1 MSGWRDEVEQRGA
14 AHAGDGRKLL
24 VRVASVVPLPSA
36 LGGAGEV
43 LAIAAFGS
51 ARLPTGDLNPGE
63 SLFAAARRVVW
74 QAAGVGATAERL
86 VYLVERAG
94 RELIFCVLCA
104 LDESDDAPDRAGVRF
119 VAPSAADEFEPTGT
133 RELLLDDCAQ
143 GFARPV
149 AHILLTPTDQG
160 REALTVRW

>member
-1 MSGWRDEVEQRGA
+1 MSGWRDEEEQRGVSPA
-14 AHAGDGRKLL
+14 SDGRKLQ
-24 VRVASVVPLPSA
+24 VRVAAVVPLPA
-36 LGGAGEV
+36 ELGGAGEV

-51 ARLPTGDLNPGE
+51 ARLPSGDLNPGE
-63 SLFAAARRVVW
+63 SLYAAARRVIW

-104 LDESDDAPDRAGVRF
+104 LDEIDDAPDRAGVRF
-119 VAPSAADEFEPTGT
+119 VSPAAADEFEPPGT
-133 RELLLDDCAQ
+133 RELLLEDCAQ

-160 REALTVRW
+160 REALSVRW

>member
-1 MSGWRDEVEQRGA
+1 MTAWRDEEEQRGRSQT
-14 AHAGDGRKLL
+14 GDGRKLA
-24 VRVASVVPLPSA
+24 VRVAAVVPLPAA
-36 LGGAGEV
+36 LGGAGEI

-51 ARLPTGDLNPGE
+51 ARLPAGELNPGE
-63 SLFAAARRVVW
+63 SLFAAARRVIW

-94 RELIFCVLCA
+94 RELIFCVLCV

-119 VAPSAADEFEPTGT
+119 VSPAAADEFEPEGT

-143 GFARPV
+143 GFARGV
-149 AHILLTPTDQG
+149 AHILLTPTEQG
-160 REALTVRW
+160 REAVTVQW